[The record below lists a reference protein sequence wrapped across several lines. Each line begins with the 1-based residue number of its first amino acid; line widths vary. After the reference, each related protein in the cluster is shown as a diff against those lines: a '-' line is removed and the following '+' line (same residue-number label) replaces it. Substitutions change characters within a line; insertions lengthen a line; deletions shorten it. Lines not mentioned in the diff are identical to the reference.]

1 MAKETNKKS
10 RTVNESKS
18 KKTVLSNLQKQFII
32 DQLIEDEEWLNEVK
46 PRIDDVWYITN
57 DKNDPMYDGDGY
69 FSYVIVIGDNYVL
82 DAVTPEFAKDIL
94 KVKEN
99 IKEAAGDEEGDEDD
113 GFVLDTDEE
122 DTTEV
127 HYDEDEYEEE
137 PEEESEPEDEED
149 DDRDIRIV
157 RLAEYLDVDYNDI
170 EEEFTHCYSV
180 DGGEQEWYVLTE
192 TEAYNEAYDSIESY
206 IDDVGPVDAI
216 GSYINDYID
225 RDVVIDW
232 IEELN
237 ETNVNDLYLDELVEE
252 CINRGLVEPG
262 DVYEI
267 DEEESIE
274 QRRVVYSDNI
284 KEDIDLDDLRDK
296 LVNEY
301 NDEIGDPYEYMEF
314 NFGDD
319 WVRDCSFDENGYIDV
334 DSWIDDVIRG
344 DGVAY
349 ELASYNGE
357 EVELGKDEDGEELY
371 GYRRN

>member
-1 MAKETNKKS
+1 MAKEEEKK
-10 RTVNESKS
+10 
-18 KKTVLSNLQKQFII
+18 
-32 DQLIEDEEWLNEVK
+32 
-46 PRIDDVWYITN
+46 
-57 DKNDPMYDGDGY
+57 
-69 FSYVIVIGDNYVL
+69 VIN
-82 DAVTPEFAKDIL
+82 
-94 KVKEN
+94 
-99 IKEAAGDEEGDEDD
+99 EAAGDEDD
-113 GFVLDTDEE
+113 DLVLDTDEE

-127 HYDEDEYEEE
+127 YYDEDEYNEE
-137 PEEESEPEDEED
+137 PEEEEETAEEEQDED

-192 TEAYNEAYDSIESY
+192 DEAYNEAYDSIESY

-216 GSYINDYID
+216 GSYINDYIY

-232 IEELN
+232 IEGLN
-237 ETNVNDLYLDELVEE
+237 AENVNDLYNDELVEE

-262 DVYEI
+262 DVYEV

-296 LVNEY
+296 LIDEY
-301 NDEIGDPYEYMEF
+301 NDEIGDPYDYMEF

-319 WVRDCSFDENGYIDV
+319 WVTDCGFDENGYIDV
-334 DSWIDDVIRG
+334 DSWIDDVLEG
-344 DGVAY
+344 DGVES
-349 ELASYNGE
+349 ELASYDGY
-357 EVELGKDEDGEELY
+357 EVRLGKDRDGEELY
-371 GYRRN
+371 GYRRD